1 MYGDADAKTR
11 AGIVVDSLDAQPKFK
26 VEEGKGT
33 SFMDIR
39 ETEVDDSNVKAI
51 EKCLREW
58 RAGTVKPIY
67 IHFAEPTIVP
77 KRKCG
82 IFSFSFVAT
91 HLDQLKA
98 RRPNGNNSHFRLN
111 KSWKL

>member
-1 MYGDADAKTR
+1 MSVMDFIMYGDADAKTR

-33 SFMDIR
+33 SFMDVR
-39 ETEVDDSNVKAI
+39 ETETDDPNVKAI
-51 EKCLREW
+51 EECLQEW
-58 RAGTVKPIY
+58 RAGTVKPVY

-82 IFSFSFVAT
+82 IFSSFFVVI
-91 HLDQLKA
+91 D
-98 RRPNGNNSHFRLN
+98 PD
-111 KSWKL
+111 